1 MNQQIFIL
9 PFLVTVLSCNSSRQ
23 ELSGTDTGNPV
34 IQVSVLDSKG
44 APLEN
49 ADVII
54 YRQSE
59 NGSAI
64 LRKESATDCDYAID
78 TLHTDSEGKVS
89 LKAEPGATLGL
100 EVYWNESLG
109 LYKSIVVAET
119 NNAVELNTK
128 PLVNFPTE
136 SDVVFANTGRRLPA
150 GSVTK
155 IPPGLWLIKYIQLGS
170 TDTLPSI
177 EVQVEDAANLPE
189 ALTSL
194 NQAASELNRLDIK
207 TRGYVEFADYPDDP
221 KIAEQLEYTCA
232 MDGYDQVTSC
242 KGALDCRVWQWESD
256 WSSQQ
261 DHVSVIAGALTKNGK
276 ILCILFPDDAISK
289 RPIFYPF
296 TEVRKNP

>member
-9 PFLVTVLSCNSSRQ
+9 PFLITVLSCNGARQ

-34 IQVSVLDSKG
+34 IQVSVFDSVG

-49 ADVII
+49 ADVIV

-64 LRKESATDCDYAID
+64 LRKESATDNDYAID
-78 TLHTDSEGKVS
+78 TLHTDAEGKVS
-89 LKAEPGATLGL
+89 LKAESGATLGL
-100 EVYWNESLG
+100 EVYWSETLG
-109 LYKSIVVAET
+109 VYKSIVVGES
-119 NNAVELNTK
+119 NNTVELNTK
-128 PLVNFPTE
+128 PLVTFPTE
-136 SDVVFANTGRRLPA
+136 SEVVFANTGRRLPA

-170 TDTLPSI
+170 TDTLPSL
-177 EVQVEDAANLPE
+177 EVQVDDASNLPE
-189 ALTSL
+189 ALKSL
-194 NQAASELNRLDIK
+194 NQAASELHRLDIQ
-207 TRGYVEFADYPDDP
+207 TRGYVEFANYPEDP
-221 KIAEQLEYTCA
+221 KIVSQLEYTCA
-232 MDGYDQVTSC
+232 MDGYDQVTFC
-242 KGALDCRVWQWESD
+242 KGNSDCRVWQWKSD
-256 WSSQQ
+256 WISKQ
-261 DHVSVIAGALTKNGK
+261 DLVPVIAGALTKNGN